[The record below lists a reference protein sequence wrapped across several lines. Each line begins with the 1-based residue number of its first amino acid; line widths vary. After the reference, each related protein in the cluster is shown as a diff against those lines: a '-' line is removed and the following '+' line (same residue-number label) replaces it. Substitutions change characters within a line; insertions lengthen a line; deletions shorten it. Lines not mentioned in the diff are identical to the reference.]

1 LSTRVSCSPTAMS
14 LKGREVKI
22 RIRSPSVTVG
32 VS

>member
-14 LKGREVKI
+14 LKGREVTL
-22 RIRSPSVTVG
+22 RIRTSVTVG